1 MNALALLGV
10 GAWCFLVALAGGLV
24 GLVLGNIRLPVFLFA
39 AANPAAAG
47 GANIAVSGLAA
58 AAGSIAHVRAHR
70 VDWRLVGWML
80 PPSVVGAIAGGL
92 AASRVPADALR
103 IVIGTAL
110 LLFGID
116 LLRPRRQAPPP
127 QHDSPDL
134 RAAVVAGAA
143 IGVLGGLIGLI
154 LGSLRLPALIRWVGE
169 EPARA
174 VGTNLVVGIA
184 VGAAGLVGH
193 LPGGIDWTLLWVG
206 AAGSIPGAVI
216 GARLTGRLSP
226 VVLLHAVGVIL
237 LVAGTA
243 AIVQGV
249 VS

>member
-1 MNALALLGV
+1 
-10 GAWCFLVALAGGLV
+10 
-24 GLVLGNIRLPVFLFA
+24 
-39 AANPAAAG
+39 
-47 GANIAVSGLAA
+47 
-58 AAGSIAHVRAHR
+58 HVRAHR

-143 IGVLGGLIGLI
+143 IGVLG
-154 LGSLRLPALIRWVGE
+154 
-169 EPARA
+169 
-174 VGTNLVVGIA
+174 
-184 VGAAGLVGH
+184 
-193 LPGGIDWTLLWVG
+193 D
-206 AAGSIPGAVI
+206 
-216 GARLTGRLSP
+216 RLTGRPSP